1 MIIATVTGNLGED
14 AKVREHDGRKFL
26 SFSVASNTR
35 DKDSAIHTDW
45 IRCTYNGAEKLA
57 EHLKKGRTVTV
68 VGEIKTSI
76 YNNAVQYDMRCMN
89 VELVGGKKE

>member
-35 DKDSAIHTDW
+35 DKDSATHTDW
-45 IRCTYNGAEKLA
+45 IRCTYNGAEK
-57 EHLKKGRTVTV
+57 
-68 VGEIKTSI
+68 
-76 YNNAVQYDMRCMN
+76 
-89 VELVGGKKE
+89 